1 MVRSTAGTV
10 KANCTDCRYGAGSL
24 AEKSFE
30 NKKPSTKGGGRVN
43 SKKGF
48 SGICCSSCAVCAF
61 P

>member
-1 MVRSTAGTV
+1 MVRSTAGAV

-30 NKKPSTKGGGRVN
+30 KQKTVHQRRRTVN